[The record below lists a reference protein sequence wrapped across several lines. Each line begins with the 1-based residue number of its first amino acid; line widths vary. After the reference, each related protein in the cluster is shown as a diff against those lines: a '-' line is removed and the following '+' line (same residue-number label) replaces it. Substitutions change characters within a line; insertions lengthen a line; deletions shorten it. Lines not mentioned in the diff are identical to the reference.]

1 MGLFD
6 TIWPKSSY
14 VSMANTEKEARRS
27 RQTASPL
34 LAEHDYN
41 KQSENVSGQPS
52 QSQKLIRRQ
61 YNVDLQDNVQ
71 EYEVKL
77 DDNLTSIAAR
87 FWTTPAI
94 IKQMNKLTTNHLFV
108 GQVIVVPKLEAKKR
122 EVWMCGLNVII
133 IFITLT
139 RLVCR
144 DVQGGS
150 DQNPPII
157 ENLEHPPPVGLAGD
171 PPSVCGKFLSF
182 FGSEFSVVFRK
193 ISESFYGFFRFNLD

>member
-41 KQSENVSGQPS
+41 NQSDNVSGQPS

-122 EVWMCGLNVII
+122 EVWICGLNVII

-150 DQNPPII
+150 DQNSPPQSSKIW
-157 ENLEHPPPVGLAGD
+157 NTLPLSAWLETPHPVN
-171 PPSVCGKFLSF
+171 F
-182 FGSEFSVVFRK
+182 
-193 ISESFYGFFRFNLD
+193 